1 VKMEV
6 MVGFTFVEKGYTIGT
21 KGSSHKLY
29 IHASI
34 GMFVSCIMNSVLL
47 KSLIPGLERSRV

>member
-1 VKMEV
+1 MKMEV
-6 MVGFTFVEKGYTIGT
+6 MVGFTFVEKGYT

-47 KSLIPGLERSRV
+47 KSVIPGLERSRV

>member
-1 VKMEV
+1 MEV
-6 MVGFTFVEKGYTIGT
+6 MVGFTFVEKGYTIVT